1 MAEKKTAKK
10 PVEEITTQDVAPDQD
25 VRADDTTPPAPSKGS
40 ASSSRRFIGI
50 DVGGTGIKGGIVDLE
65 VGDLIGER
73 YRIPTPQPATPEAV
87 GKVIGDIVAV
97 LQQREG
103 APEPDSPIGVIVPS
117 IVKNGVTKLAANID
131 PSWVGAN
138 IAESFEQ
145 TLGRPV
151 AALNDADGAGLAEA
165 LYGAGKGVDGLVIMI
180 TLGTGIGGAM
190 IMDGRLVPNA
200 ELGHLELDGHDAESR
215 ASAVARERQDL
226 SFKKWA
232 TQRLQPYFEHVQML
246 VSPNLFIVGG
256 GVSKKSD
263 KFLPLL
269 ELETP
274 IEVAQLRNNAG
285 IVGAALWAEV
295 DQQQHRAG

>member
-1 MAEKKTAKK
+1 MVEKKKL
-10 PVEEITTQDVAPDQD
+10 EDITKDDVTVDTTGDRP
-25 VRADDTTPPAPSKGS
+25 DDTTPPAPSAGS
-40 ASSSRRFIGI
+40 PSSARRFIGI

-73 YRIPTPQPATPEAV
+73 HRIPTPQPATPEAV
-87 GKVIGDIVAV
+87 GKVIAEIVDV
-97 LQQREG
+97 LQQRDG
-103 APEPDSPIGVIVPS
+103 APEPGSPIGVIVPS
-117 IVKNGVTKLAANID
+117 IVKDGVTKLAANID
-131 PSWVGAN
+131 ESWVGAN
-138 IAESFEQ
+138 IAEEFSRS
-145 TLGRPV
+145 LGRPV

-165 LYGAGKGVDGLVIMI
+165 VYGAGQGVKGLVIMI

-200 ELGHLELDGHDAESR
+200 ELGHLELDGHDAETR
-215 ASAVARERQDL
+215 ASAVARERQEL

-232 TQRLQPYFEHVQML
+232 TERLQPYFEHVQML
-246 VSPNLFIVGG
+246 FSPDLFVVGG

-269 ELETP
+269 ELDTP

-285 IVGAALWAEV
+285 IVGAGLWAEV
-295 DQQQHRAG
+295 DQQRHADD

>member
-1 MAEKKTAKK
+1 MAAKKTHAKPAEKITA
-10 PVEEITTQDVAPDQD
+10 EDVVKDSG
-25 VRADDTTPPAPSKGS
+25 VRDDDTTPPAPSAGS
-40 ASSSRRFIGI
+40 ASSARRFIGI

-87 GKVIGDIVAV
+87 GKVIGEIVAV
-97 LQQREG
+97 LQDREG
-103 APEPDSPIGVIVPS
+103 APEPGSPIGVIVPS

-131 PSWVGAN
+131 KSWVGAN
-138 IAESFEQ
+138 IAETFSE
-145 TLGRPV
+145 TLGRPI

-165 LYGAGKGVDGLVIMI
+165 RYGAGRGVDGLVIML
-180 TLGTGIGGAM
+180 TLGTGIGAAL
-190 IMDGRLVPNA
+190 IMDGHLVPNA
-200 ELGHLELDGHDAESR
+200 ELGHLELDGHDAETR
-215 ASAVARERQDL
+215 ASAVARERQEL

-232 TQRLQPYFEHVQML
+232 THRLQPYFEHVQML
-246 VSPNLFIVGG
+246 FSPDLFVVGG

-274 IEVAQLRNNAG
+274 VEVAQLRNNAG
-285 IVGAALWAEV
+285 IVGAALWAEE
-295 DQQQHRAG
+295 DQRRHAAG

>member
-1 MAEKKTAKK
+1 MAEKKKL
-10 PVEEITTQDVAPDQD
+10 EDITTDDVVVDRSGDRP
-25 VRADDTTPPAPSKGS
+25 DDTTPPAAPQGS
-40 ASSSRRFIGI
+40 PGSSRRFIGI
-50 DVGGTGIKGGIVDLE
+50 DVGGTGVKGGIVDLE

-87 GKVIGDIVAV
+87 GKVIGEIVAV
-97 LQQREG
+97 LQAREG

-138 IAESFEQ
+138 VAEVFAA
-145 TLGRPV
+145 TLGRRV

-165 LYGAGKGVDGLVIMI
+165 LYGAGKGVGGLVIMI

-215 ASAVARERQDL
+215 ASAVARERQEL
-226 SFKKWA
+226 SYKKWA
-232 TQRLQPYFEHVQML
+232 TKRLQPYFEHVQML
-246 VSPNLFIVGG
+246 FSPNLFIVGG

-285 IVGAALWAEV
+285 IVGAGLWAEV
-295 DQQQHRAG
+295 DQGQHEGD